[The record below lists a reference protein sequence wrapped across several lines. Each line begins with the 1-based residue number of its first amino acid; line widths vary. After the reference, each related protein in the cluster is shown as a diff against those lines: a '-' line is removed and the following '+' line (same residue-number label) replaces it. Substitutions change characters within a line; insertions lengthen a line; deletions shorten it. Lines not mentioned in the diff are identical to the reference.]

1 MRERERE
8 RGEGER
14 ERERNGAR
22 ERYSARSPHAPKR
35 LTREI
40 VRRIYIVAL
49 ITLRYRTCERVGPAM
64 CMRDLAWRKAWP
76 AAVAPCDPTWIS
88 LLSGLASNHA
98 SLLRD
103 DPEWELASERGVLG
117 ARRRAFDPSTEPNR
131 LSEYRA
137 RARSCR
143 CHLIGLTSPFGFRTF
158 VRCSSSAVCDTARTQ
173 QGRDHLY
180 ADNTRKLNKCM
191 YI

>member
-8 RGEGER
+8 RER
-14 ERERNGAR
+14 ERAERSKGEILRAFA
-22 ERYSARSPHAPKR
+22 ARSEAADSRDRAEDIYRGINNVKISDVRASRAGNVHAWS
-35 LTREI
+35 
-40 VRRIYIVAL
+40 
-49 ITLRYRTCERVGPAM
+49 RV
-64 CMRDLAWRKAWP
+64 KEAWP
-76 AAVAPCDPTWIS
+76 AAVAPGDPTWIS
-88 LLSGLASNHA
+88 LLSGLASNRA
-98 SLLRD
+98 SLLR

-173 QGRDHLY
+173 QGRDHLC
-180 ADNTRKLNKCM
+180 ADNTRILNKCM